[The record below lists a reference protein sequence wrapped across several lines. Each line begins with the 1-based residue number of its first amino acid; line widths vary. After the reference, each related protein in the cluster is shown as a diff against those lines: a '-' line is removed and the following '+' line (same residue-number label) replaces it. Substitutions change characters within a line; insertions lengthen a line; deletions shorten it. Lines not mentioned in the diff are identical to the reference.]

1 MLLIGLITILI
12 GAFIKEYVYIDYDY
26 YIWIYLA
33 LNIVGLILIVAG
45 FVYAIMNSD
54 LKWYVWGALG
64 FSIVLSIIGNMLS
77 AIYPYDFLPGCVVS
91 IIAFLI
97 FVITLVLVMGYGP
110 WAINIDLTLNN
121 VFWFLPFLGLTVI
134 VGILSVIFDGY
145 SLPLCSPCCP
155 DNPCGQCNICKP
167 IQPCI
172 EEYQEINECIIVE
185 DCQQINECHIAE
197 DCQQVNE
204 CQPINECNIV
214 DECQAINQYQPIN
227 ECNNQDQPLDQNKSA
242 NLLNLINICKS
253 VNIK

>member
-1 MLLIGLITILI
+1 
-12 GAFIKEYVYIDYDY
+12 
-26 YIWIYLA
+26 
-33 LNIVGLILIVAG
+33 LNIVGLILIAAG

-64 FSIVLSIIGNMLS
+64 LSIVLSIIGNMLTV
-77 AIYPYDFLPGCVVS
+77 IYPYDFLPGCVVS
-91 IIAFLI
+91 IIAFFI
-97 FVITLVLVMGYGP
+97 FAITLVLIMGYGP

-145 SLPLCSPCCP
+145 SLPICNPCCP

-172 EEYQEINECIIVE
+172 EEYQEINECNVIEECQEINECNIVEECNNTINQCHIVEDCQNECNIVE
-185 DCQQINECHIAE
+185 DCQQINQ
-197 DCQQVNE
+197 CQS
-204 CQPINECNIV
+204 INECKV
-214 DECQAINQYQPIN
+214 LDQ
-227 ECNNQDQPLDQNKSA
+227 CNTIDMLDQNKSA